1 MARAAVASIAK
12 PPLDMGLRL
21 KLSVMMFLQFATWG
35 AWFVIMGNYLD
46 SRGFTKGE
54 IGSIY
59 GKMALGTI
67 FAPLFI
73 GQIADRFFSSER
85 LMAVLHFLGAGLLYW
100 MAKIDGP
107 VELFSTIIEGPVLF
121 YWVALLYALV
131 YSPTLALSN
140 SIAFTHV
147 PDGSRD
153 FPGLRVLGT
162 VGWIAANWIIGLLLW
177 ITPSAAGQPMSN
189 EPFLLG
195 AMFSCMLA
203 IFSLLLPHT
212 PPPGKAGDALPF
224 LKAVGLLKE
233 FSFAVFFGVSFVI
246 TIVLAFYYG
255 FTGIYLEKGVGL
267 EGDNVA
273 PVMTIGQFAELL
285 LLPFLP
291 YFLRHWGMKWVLAI
305 GMLSWGI
312 RYGLFSLYA
321 QADMTL
327 LYPLVLLGIALHGV
341 CFDFFFAAG
350 FIHVDNTAPPEIRGS
365 GQALFTFLTYGV
377 GMWLGNMLSGA
388 LGDLLTTKTLDAA
401 GKEIT
406 VTDWTMFWLIP
417 ALGVLFCFAVFVLF
431 FRDKGFKK
439 PALLDLSADR
449 APAGWA
455 GDDPID
461 GIERRN
467 DIKA

>member
-1 MARAAVASIAK
+1 MAHAAVASVVK
-12 PPLDMGLRL
+12 PPLDMGLRI

-46 SRGFTKGE
+46 SRKFSKGE

-59 GKMALGTI
+59 GTMALGTI

-85 LMAVLHFLGAGLLYW
+85 LMAVLHLLGAAVLYW
-100 MAKIDGP
+100 MAYID
-107 VELFSTIIEGPVLF
+107 SPVLF

-147 PDGSRD
+147 PDGGRD

-162 VGWIAANWIIGLLLW
+162 VGWIAANWIIGLLLA
-177 ITPSAAGQPMSN
+177 ITPTPAGQPMSN

-195 AMFSCMLA
+195 AMFSCMLG
-203 IFSLLLPHT
+203 IFSLMLPHT

-224 LKAVGLLKE
+224 LKAFGLLKE

-255 FTGIYLEKGVGL
+255 FTGIFLEKGVHL

-291 YFLRHWGMKWVLAI
+291 YFLTRWGMKWVLAI
-305 GMLSWGI
+305 GMLCWGI
-312 RYGLFSLYA
+312 RYALFSLYA
-321 QADMTL
+321 QADMTIL
-327 LYPLVLLGIALHGV
+327 FPLVLLGIALHGV

-350 FIHVDNTAPPEIRGS
+350 FIHVDNTAPPDIRGS

-377 GMWLGNMLSGA
+377 GMWLGNMLSGK
-388 LGDLLTTKTLDAA
+388 LGDLLTTTTVDAT
-401 GKEIT
+401 GKEVS

-417 ALGVLFCFAVFVLF
+417 AVGVLFCFAVFVLF

-439 PALLDLSADR
+439 PALTDLSADR
-449 APAGWA
+449 VPAGWA
-455 GDDPID
+455 GDDPVD
-461 GIERRN
+461 GIQAA
-467 DIKA
+467 K